1 LCRKIGEKFLLTNF
15 SNRAIVLTVPP
26 QKTQQKQT
34 KKKEVFNML
43 EFIGV
48 VVLLAVAFGALVA
61 GLFFV

>member
-1 LCRKIGEKFLLTNF
+1 LTNF